1 MEMMSGSQINSFL
14 SATSLVWASSIVL
27 MMVGLVYFIK
37 WRESHDSIQNSQF
50 LVLYLFTIALNILEY
65 VMNFVMQT
73 NPSYETII
81 YKSYILFGFLW
92 NISIIFYMI
101 NYLNPEISKSIVVK
115 TIKIL
120 LFLAAIIVCIIL
132 DIDVTLESNGKFYV
146 LVGILNTTY
155 NISSIIANVVL
166 LSIVLWF
173 RKKMPNGFIIL
184 YIITFLIYIF
194 MLIFKNTTGYIIKE
208 TVFIYSILLLVIFNT
223 TSNQDKE
230 LVHRLTVSRE
240 NLTNLSNRRY
250 LINNIISRRLGK
262 SLNYMVLYNDDLYLS
277 PERNRQTIQKDSTAI
292 NGATHETLDFI
303 NNIKDIYMIE
313 ANSIPVNNLYQLNVL
328 TNYINAKIMPF
339 VSSKKVSFNIVVED
353 NTLLNYIGD
362 INKLEKAIINLL
374 YNVINYS
381 SEGQLITL
389 NIASKHNS
397 KNIELCFD
405 IKNSANTI
413 NENLPKLNAND
424 FLNLNKTI
432 SKYDLKMII
441 SNKLLEILNSKINIK
456 KEDNNTMYSF
466 TVVQGYKDN
475 ILYNSTK

>member
-92 NISIIFYMI
+92 NISIIFYVI
-101 NYLNPEISKSIVVK
+101 NYLNPEISKSFVAK
-115 TIKIL
+115 TIKIV

-194 MLIFKNTTGYIIKE
+194 LKI
-208 TVFIYSILLLVIFNT
+208 
-223 TSNQDKE
+223 
-230 LVHRLTVSRE
+230 
-240 NLTNLSNRRY
+240 
-250 LINNIISRRLGK
+250 
-262 SLNYMVLYNDDLYLS
+262 
-277 PERNRQTIQKDSTAI
+277 P
-292 NGATHETLDFI
+292 LDI
-303 NNIKDIYMIE
+303 
-313 ANSIPVNNLYQLNVL
+313 
-328 TNYINAKIMPF
+328 
-339 VSSKKVSFNIVVED
+339 
-353 NTLLNYIGD
+353 
-362 INKLEKAIINLL
+362 
-374 YNVINYS
+374 
-381 SEGQLITL
+381 
-389 NIASKHNS
+389 
-397 KNIELCFD
+397 
-405 IKNSANTI
+405 
-413 NENLPKLNAND
+413 
-424 FLNLNKTI
+424 
-432 SKYDLKMII
+432 
-441 SNKLLEILNSKINIK
+441 
-456 KEDNNTMYSF
+456 
-466 TVVQGYKDN
+466 
-475 ILYNSTK
+475 